1 MTLKL
6 LYVFDYSVISYNTKS
21 IVYVLFS
28 MKMKRMLIFYYSVIL

>member
-1 MTLKL
+1 MTLKQ
-6 LYVFDYSVISYNTKS
+6 LYVFDYSVIFYNTQS